1 MNLTIVGLRKFW
13 TRIATIVSIL
23 VAIGII
29 ALEFVGIG
37 ISYSAETSGGTS
49 GGPDAA
55 TFAWYLTY
63 PGTYDAALSLVYA
76 FLGIIGLIWIATA
89 AGTEWSWGTLKVAV
103 ARGNSRSGYVL
114 STFAS
119 LSIILLVGVLIAFVV
134 ALLAAFAGAQIAGLS
149 PGSPLDG
156 GALPGV
162 LVKFFRLWIALT
174 ALMSLAYAITMVA
187 KSQMAGIGA
196 VIGYFAISIIGP
208 ALMPEIVKQVFRY
221 LPFSIS
227 SDAIG
232 LANPPGT
239 GMNSVAIEPNLALVI
254 TIGWLVGLLAV
265 ACVSVERAEIT
276 G

>member
-13 TRIATIVSIL
+13 TRTATIISIL
-23 VAIGII
+23 VTVGII
-29 ALEFVGIG
+29 ALEFVGLAIAYRG
-37 ISYSAETSGGTS
+37 AGTS
-49 GGPDAA
+49 NAA
-55 TFAWYLTY
+55 GVDPATYAWYLRY
-63 PGTYDAALSLVYA
+63 PGAYDAALSLVYA
-76 FLGIIGLIWIATA
+76 FLGIVGLIWIATA

-119 LSIILLVGVLIAFVV
+119 LSIILLVGVLIAFVA
-134 ALLAAFAGAQIAGLS
+134 ALLASFAGAEIAGLS

-156 GALPGV
+156 GVLPAV
-162 LVKFFRLWIALT
+162 FLKFIRCWIALA
-174 ALMSLAYAITMVA
+174 ALLSLAYAITMVA

-208 ALMPEIVKQVFRY
+208 ALMPEFVKQVFRY

-239 GMNSVAIEPNLALVI
+239 GANSVAIEPNLALVI
-254 TIGWLVGLLAV
+254 TIAWLVGLLAV